1 MLKHVKYD
9 MNVNL
14 CYNFLKI
21 LYYEKNVINLE
32 QNIG

>member
-9 MNVNL
+9 TNVNS